1 MRKLLLIALIGL
13 LLAAPARAADPLRL
27 ISGFAP
33 GGPTDQLA
41 RIMAPVLAR
50 ELDRPV
56 LIENRTGAG
65 ATIAAAAVARAA
77 PDGNTLLIATS
88 SFVIT
93 AATMANLPYDPRKD
107 LEPLYYLGE
116 VQTLLVVAPA
126 LGVTSMAELVALA
139 RSGRPM
145 NYASAGVG
153 STMHI
158 AGELFN
164 IAAGTQVAH
173 VPYRGVPPAMTDML
187 AGTVQMMNA
196 DLPVLRPFV
205 LDRRVVPLV
214 VYSPRRSPQLPD
226 VPSATEVGLPQLDMS
241 NWYAIMAPAG
251 TPPPIL
257 RRLEAAFAAAR
268 ANPEVVPRFAEGG
281 VGEPMGTDAFRAKLD
296 AEFARW
302 TPLLQRA
309 GIRAE

>member
-1 MRKLLLIALIGL
+1 MRRVLL
-13 LLAAPARAADPLRL
+13 LLAALLLPALPAVAADPLRL
-27 ISGFAP
+27 VSGFAP

-41 RIMAPVLAR
+41 RVMAPVLSQ
-50 ELDRPV
+50 ELGRPV
-56 LIENRTGAG
+56 VIENRAGAG

-93 AATMANLPYDPRKD
+93 AATMPSLPYDPRRE
-107 LEPLYYLGE
+107 LEPLYFLGE
-116 VQTLLVVAPA
+116 VQTLLIARPS
-126 LGVTSMAELVALA
+126 LGVTNLAELVALA

-145 NYASAGVG
+145 SYASAGVG

-164 IAAGTQVAH
+164 MAAGTQVAH
-173 VPYRGVPPAMTDML
+173 VPYRGVPPAMTDMF
-187 AGTVQMMNA
+187 AGTVDFLNA

-214 VYSPRRSPQLPD
+214 IYGPNRSPQLPD
-226 VPSATEVGLPQLDMS
+226 VPSATEAGMPQLEMS

-251 TPPPIL
+251 MPRPL
-257 RRLEAAFAAAR
+257 FQRLEAALAVARLHPEVAPRFDQGGVSAPLGAAAFR
-268 ANPEVVPRFAEGG
+268 PR
-281 VGEPMGTDAFRAKLD
+281 LD

-302 TPLLQRA
+302 EPLIRRF

>member
-1 MRKLLLIALIGL
+1 MRKLLLTALIGL
-13 LLAAPARAADPLRL
+13 LIAAPARAADPLRL

-41 RIMAPVLAR
+41 RIMAPVLGR

-93 AATMANLPYDPRKD
+93 AATMASLPYDPRKD

-241 NWYAIMAPAG
+241 NWYGILAPAG
-251 TPPPIL
+251 TQPPIL

-268 ANPEVVPRFAEGG
+268 SNPEVAPRFAEGG
-281 VGEPMGTDAFRAKLD
+281 VGEPMGTDAFREKLD

>member
-1 MRKLLLIALIGL
+1 MRRALLALLL
-13 LLAAPARAADPLRL
+13 LLAALPAQAVDPLRL
-27 ISGFAP
+27 VSGFAP

-41 RIMAPVLAR
+41 RVMAPVLGQL
-50 ELDRPV
+50 LDRPV
-56 LIENRTGAG
+56 VIENRAGAG

-93 AATMANLPYDPRKD
+93 AATMANLPYDARRD
-107 LEPLYYLGE
+107 FEPLYFLGE
-116 VQTLLVVAPA
+116 VQTLLVVAPT
-126 LGVTSMAELVALA
+126 LGVTSMAELVAMA
-139 RSGRPM
+139 RSGRQM

-164 IAAGTQVAH
+164 IAAGTPVAH
-173 VPYRGVPPAMTDML
+173 VPYRGVPPAMAGML
-187 AGTVQMMNA
+187 AGNVHMMNA

-226 VPSATEVGLPQLDMS
+226 VPSAAEVGMPQLDMS
-241 NWYAIMAPAG
+241 NWYGILAPAG
-251 TPPPIL
+251 TPQPVM

-268 ANPEVVPRFAEGG
+268 VQPDVAPRFADGG
-281 VGEPMGTDAFRAKLD
+281 VSEPMGADAFRAKLA
-296 AEFARW
+296 AEFDRW
-302 TPLLQRA
+302 VPLLQRA

>member
-1 MRKLLLIALIGL
+1 MRKLLPLLLLLIAAL
-13 LLAAPARAADPLRL
+13 PAQAADPLRL

-41 RIMAPVLAR
+41 RVMAPVLSQD
-50 ELDRPV
+50 LGRPV
-56 LIENRTGAG
+56 VIENRAGAG

-93 AATMANLPYDPRKD
+93 AGTIANLPYDPRRD
-107 LEPLYYLGE
+107 FDPLYFLGE
-116 VQTLLVVAPA
+116 VQTLLVARPT

-145 NYASAGVG
+145 SYASAGVG
-153 STMHI
+153 STMHV

-164 IAAGTQVAH
+164 LAVGARVTH
-173 VPYRGVPPAMTDML
+173 VPYRGVPPAMTDMI
-187 AGTVQMMNA
+187 AGTVDFMNA

-214 VYSPRRSPQLPD
+214 IYSQRRSPVLPD
-226 VPSATEVGLPQLDMS
+226 VPSAAEVGLPDLDMS
-241 NWYAIMAPAG
+241 NWYALMAPAG
-251 TPPPIL
+251 TPRAIMQ
-257 RRLEAAFAAAR
+257 RLETAIAAAR
-268 ANPEVVPRFAEGG
+268 VHPDVAPRFDAGG
-281 VGEPMGTDAFRAKLD
+281 VSAPMGMDAFRTRLD
-296 AEFARW
+296 QEFTRW
-302 TPLLQRA
+302 LPLLQRA
-309 GIRAE
+309 GIRPE

>member
-1 MRKLLLIALIGL
+1 MRKLLLTALIGL
-13 LLAAPARAADPLRL
+13 LLAPPARAADPLRL

-41 RIMAPVLAR
+41 RIMAPVLGR

-164 IAAGTQVAH
+164 IATGSRVTH

-268 ANPEVVPRFAEGG
+268 ANPEVAPRFAEGG

>member
-1 MRKLLLIALIGL
+1 MRKLLLTAVIGL

-41 RIMAPVLAR
+41 RIMAPVLGR

-93 AATMANLPYDPRKD
+93 AATMASLPYDPRKD

-164 IAAGTQVAH
+164 IATGSRVTH

-268 ANPEVVPRFAEGG
+268 ANPEVAPRFAEGG

>member
-1 MRKLLLIALIGL
+1 MRKLLLTALIGL

-41 RIMAPVLAR
+41 RIMAPVLGR

-153 STMHI
+153 STTHI

-257 RRLEAAFAAAR
+257 RRLEAASAAAR
-268 ANPEVVPRFAEGG
+268 ANPEVAPHFAEGG
-281 VGEPMGTDAFRAKLD
+281 VGEPMGTHAFRAKLD

>member
-1 MRKLLLIALIGL
+1 MRKLLLTALIGL

-41 RIMAPVLAR
+41 RIMAPVLGR

-153 STMHI
+153 STTHI

-251 TPPPIL
+251 TPSPIL
-257 RRLEAAFAAAR
+257 RRLEAASAAAR
-268 ANPEVVPRFAEGG
+268 ANPEVAPHFAEGG
-281 VGEPMGTDAFRAKLD
+281 VGEPMGTHAFRAKLD

>member
-1 MRKLLLIALIGL
+1 M
-13 LLAAPARAADPLRL
+13 
-27 ISGFAP
+27 
-33 GGPTDQLA
+33 
-41 RIMAPVLAR
+41 
-50 ELDRPV
+50 
-56 LIENRTGAG
+56 
-65 ATIAAAAVARAA
+65 ARAA

-93 AATMANLPYDPRKD
+93 AATMPSLPHDARRD
-107 LEPLYYLGE
+107 FDPLYFLGE
-116 VQTLLVVAPA
+116 VQTLLVVAPT
-126 LGVTSMAELVALA
+126 LGVNSMADLVAMA

-187 AGTVQMMNA
+187 AGNVHMMNA

-226 VPSATEVGLPQLDMS
+226 VPSAAEVGLPQLDMS
-241 NWYAIMAPAG
+241 NWYGILAPAG
-251 TPPPIL
+251 TPQTVM

-268 ANPEVVPRFAEGG
+268 ANPEVAPRFVDGG
-281 VGEPMGTDAFRAKLD
+281 VSDPMGADAFRAKL
-296 AEFARW
+296 ASEFDRW
-302 TPLLQRA
+302 VPLLQRA

>member
-1 MRKLLLIALIGL
+1 MRKLLLTALMGL
-13 LLAAPARAADPLRL
+13 LIAAPARAADPLRL

-41 RIMAPVLAR
+41 RILAPVLGR

-65 ATIAAAAVARAA
+65 ATIAAAGVARAA

-107 LEPLYYLGE
+107 LEPLYYFGE
-116 VQTLLVVAPA
+116 VQTLLVVAPS
-126 LGVTSMAELVALA
+126 LGVTTMAELVALA

-164 IAAGTQVAH
+164 IAVGSQVAH

-214 VYSPRRSPQLPD
+214 VYSPRRSAQLPD

-251 TPPPIL
+251 TPQPIL

-268 ANPEVVPRFAEGG
+268 LHPEVAPRFAEGG